1 MTTGKKR
8 TVMIA
13 AVLFALLAFST
24 CSYSQEGLKI
34 SGYIKSYFTHD
45 ETMSRTKVTNARF
58 KISGQLNDNTD
69 YGIQVDGVRDDILLD
84 AYINR
89 KIMDGLSATIG
100 QYKTPYSTENLTH
113 NGKTQFINRPYMLKE
128 ASPHFRDTGIKLTY
142 NHQYVDAIVA
152 VMNGSG
158 QNENEFNNNKSMA
171 YRVVAKIMP
180 QLNLSANYYTG
191 KTSKLDNET
200 DDFINVGAHGTISG
214 FSYAGEFAQ
223 KKRGALTNTALY
235 AWLAYDFDVDSDLV
249 NILTPTARI
258 EMADPDVDTDDDGKS
273 RYTIGVIAN
282 FEKKYADRIIIDY
295 EIRDVETG
303 EVDNLF
309 GIEYIV
315 MF

>member
-1 MTTGKKR
+1 
-8 TVMIA
+8 MIA

-24 CSYSQEGLKI
+24 CSYCQEGMKI
-34 SGYIKSYFTHD
+34 GGYIKSYFTHD
-45 ETMSRTKVTNARF
+45 ETISQTQVTNARL
-58 KISGQLNDNTD
+58 KISGQLNDKTD
-69 YGIQVDGVRDDILLD
+69 YGIQLDGVRDDILLD

-89 KIMDGLSATIG
+89 KIMEGLSATIG
-100 QYKTPYSTENLTH
+100 QYKTPHSTENLTH
-113 NGKTQFINRPYMLKE
+113 NGKIQFINRSYIFSD
-128 ASPHFRDTGIKLTY
+128 ASPFFRDTGIKLTY

-158 QNENEFNNNKSMA
+158 QNKSEFNNNKSMA

-180 QLNLSANYYTG
+180 QLNLSANFYTG
-191 KTSKLDNET
+191 KTDTLDT
-200 DDFINVGAHGTISG
+200 TYDFINVGAHGTISG

-223 KKRGALTNTALY
+223 KKHDAKTNTALY
-235 AWLAYDFDVDSDLV
+235 AWVAYDFDVDSDLV

-258 EMADPDVDTDDDGKS
+258 DVADPDVDTDDDGKS

-303 EVDNLF
+303 EADNLF